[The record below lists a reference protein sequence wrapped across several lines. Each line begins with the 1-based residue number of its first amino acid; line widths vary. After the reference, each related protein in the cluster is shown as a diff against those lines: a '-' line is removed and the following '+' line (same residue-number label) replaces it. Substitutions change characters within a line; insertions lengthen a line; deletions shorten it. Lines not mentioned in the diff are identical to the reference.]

1 MEDWE
6 KQQFEVRPLGE
17 SRTWYTDSSR
27 YPEYSRMLLAE
38 LIKLMVEI
46 EAEWP
51 EGGGTL
57 RCDDIGH
64 AELWGKVRRRDL
76 LSDSVRIFTAM
87 AVESFLNFYGVVRLG
102 QDSFDSFIERLS
114 QPRKLQALL
123 KICHGINFHESS
135 AITGTV
141 RKIAQRRN
149 DLVHPKVK
157 EVTGDLAEADKDA
170 DSIPIPG
177 AAVEA
182 VTDMTTFYQQW
193 VGLIPE
199 SKFLL
204 PDAEQRK
211 VD

>member
-1 MEDWE
+1 
-6 KQQFEVRPLGE
+6 
-17 SRTWYTDSSR
+17 
-27 YPEYSRMLLAE
+27 MLLAE
-38 LIKLMVEI
+38 LIVLMAEI
-46 EAEWP
+46 DAEWP

-57 RCDDIGH
+57 RCGDIGH
-64 AELWGKVRRRDL
+64 AELWEKVRRRDL

-102 QDSFDSFIERLS
+102 QNAFDSFIERLS

-123 KICHGINFHESS
+123 KICHRINFHESS

-149 DLVHPKVK
+149 NLVHPKAT
-157 EVTGDLAEADKDA
+157 EVTGDLTKADKDKDKDV

-193 VGLIPE
+193 VSLIPE